1 MKEGRGEARRISDA
15 LKGVSNRVE
24 DFKVQWTTCT
34 AGALKDIE
42 TRLAALQIEIDEMM
56 KNESE

>member
-24 DFKVQWTTCT
+24 GFKVQWTDCT
-34 AGALKDIE
+34 KGVLKDIE
-42 TRLAALQIEIDEMM
+42 TRLSALQEEIDGMM
-56 KNESE
+56 KSESG